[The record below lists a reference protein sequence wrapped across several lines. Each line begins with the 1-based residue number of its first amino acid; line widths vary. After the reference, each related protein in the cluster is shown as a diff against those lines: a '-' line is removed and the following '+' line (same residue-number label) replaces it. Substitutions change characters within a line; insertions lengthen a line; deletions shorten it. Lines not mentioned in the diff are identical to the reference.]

1 MHRITEGVIFLNII
15 SFLQIDGKWIEQEKI
30 SQKKVDK
37 VVEDTMKRAGM
48 VIGAEIQTGI
58 KRRRAGN

>member
-1 MHRITEGVIFLNII
+1 MNII
-15 SFLQIDGKWIEQEKI
+15 SFLQINGKWVEQEKI
-30 SQKKVDK
+30 PQKNVDK

-48 VIGAEIQTGI
+48 VIGVDVQTGI